1 MTIDV
6 QKGMRNQMCLYEAL
20 NNVRKKSINY
30 FKKKKKVQVWRM
42 DEVESASDIFFTLH
56 TRRTSLNDQQF
67 LKMHFEFFK

>member
-56 TRRTSLNDQQF
+56 PRRTSLNDQQF
-67 LKMHFEFFK
+67 LKMHFELFK

>member
-30 FKKKKKVQVWRM
+30 FKKKKKLQVWRM